1 MEYKTLIG
9 KVKIPSV
16 GLGTWLIGGDTET
29 DYSKDKE
36 SVETIKKAVEM
47 GYTLIDTAEMYGN
60 GHCEELIGKAIKGLD
75 RKKLFIVSKVKNV
88 NLHYDDVIDSAKNSL
103 KRLNM
108 GYIDLYLIHFPNDDI
123 PLKETVKALDH
134 LVEQKLVRYIGV
146 SNFTLKRL
154 KEAEKYSKNKIVAN
168 QIEYSLLTRNK
179 GRYANNTDMEKKTIP
194 YCQKNGII
202 VMAERPIE
210 RGILLK
216 PHPVLDNLAKKYNKT
231 RSQIAINWLI
241 SKENI
246 IAIPKSA
253 NLVHLKDNLGALGI
267 IPISVF
273 LNLVFVFIS
282 HPKHHLLIYQHIE
295 QTDWFFLCDCK
306 SLLQMPFPYL

>member
-253 NLVHLKDNLGALGI
+253 NLVHLKDNLGALGWK
-267 IPISVF
+267 
-273 LNLVFVFIS
+273 LE
-282 HPKHHLLIYQHIE
+282 KKDMELLDKTNFE
-295 QTDWFFLCDCK
+295 
-306 SLLQMPFPYL
+306 SLQ